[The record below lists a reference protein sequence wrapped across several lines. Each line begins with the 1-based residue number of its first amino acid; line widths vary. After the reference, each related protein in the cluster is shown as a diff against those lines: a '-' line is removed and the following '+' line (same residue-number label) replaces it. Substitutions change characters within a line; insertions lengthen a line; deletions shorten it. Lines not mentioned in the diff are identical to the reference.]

1 MSSHRRTVFL
11 RLLALISILLGSV
24 AWAGA
29 ASASSGYIEVQAN
42 SASSPADNVGLLS
55 LNLASDMPITG
66 LTVTIVPEGGG
77 TPLLSLPMSDFTVPA
92 QDGTGYS
99 GTWTLTSPITTTQ
112 LPLGSYEVDVT
123 ATSADASI
131 SDVSAGTLN
140 FLNVVEFPTFTSS
153 GTSFNYFSQQVTFSG
168 TATIMAPGGTAQPFA
183 NQPVTLTNLQLGTA
197 TPVTTGSD
205 GSFTTT
211 VTAASGA
218 YWMTSPATSTT
229 ASASSAFITITVT
242 PLPVTMQAALAVT
255 HADYGQADQVNGTL
269 TYSDHGVATPLTNT
283 TVTLYLNTGCCGPE
297 QAGTTVTNAS
307 GQFTLPID
315 TKDGGGT
322 WSLKSTAS
330 AYFASGSASVTDTV
344 AYPVLIRKFH
354 ASLNAFAVVQIQACV
369 VAGAGKVEAQYAAKP
384 GGPWHNLGPWKPRG
398 PAVYECQIGT
408 RTGVQYLGTYSARL
422 ASAYYRVVFSASN
435 DNEPAVSPA
444 AHLSRLL
451 TKITS
456 FSVTPRTVSK
466 GGHFTV
472 RGRLWKQGQHGTWS
486 PYGGRRVIVVFR
498 YQGTWYR
505 YRGEPKTSRLGW
517 FSGRFVVYASSPV
530 FAQYNGDATHFA
542 CTSKRV
548 NVHERRAGPAEPSA
562 FAAAPRV
569 AGRWPAQRPR

>member
-1 MSSHRRTVFL
+1 MSSHRWTVLL
-11 RLLALISILLGSV
+11 RLLALCSMLLGSV

-29 ASASSGYIEVQAN
+29 ASASAGYIAVQAN
-42 SASSPADNVGLLS
+42 SASSPTDNVGLLS

-92 QDGTGYS
+92 QDGTGYY

-112 LPLGSYEVDVT
+112 LPIGSYGVDVT

-131 SDVSAGTLN
+131 SDVFAGTLR

-153 GTSFNYFSQQVTFSG
+153 GTNFNYFNQQVTFSG
-168 TATIMAPGGTAQPFA
+168 TATITAPGGTPQPFA
-183 NQPVTLTNLQLGTA
+183 DQSVTLTNVQLGTA

-218 YWMTSPATSTT
+218 YWMTNPATSTT
-229 ASASSAFITITVT
+229 MTLGSAFITITVT
-242 PLPVTMQAALAVT
+242 PLPVTMQAALTVV
-255 HADYGQADQVNGTL
+255 HADYGQADQVTGTL
-269 TYSDHGVATPLTNT
+269 TYSDDGVATPLTNT
-283 TVTLYLNTGCCGPE
+283 TVTLFFNTACCGPE
-297 QAGTTVTNAS
+297 QSGTTVTNAS

-315 TKDGGGT
+315 TKAGGAT

-330 AYFASGSASVTDTV
+330 TYFASGSASVTDTV

-354 ASLNAFAVVQIQACV
+354 ATLSAFAAVQIQACV

-384 GGPWHNLGPWKPRG
+384 GGTWHNLGPWRPRG
-398 PAVYECQIGT
+398 PAVYQCQIGT
-408 RTGVQYLGTYSARL
+408 RTGVEYLGTYSARL

-435 DNEPAVSPA
+435 DNEPAISPVT
-444 AHLSRLL
+444 HLSRLL

-456 FSVTPRTVSK
+456 FSVRPRTVAR
-466 GGHFTV
+466 GGHFAV

-498 YQGTWYR
+498 YRGTWYR
-505 YRGEPKTSRLGW
+505 YRGEPKTSRSGW

-542 CTSKRV
+542 CASKRV
-548 NVHERRAGPAEPSA
+548 NVHEPHAVRARRVSWPQVPALI
-562 FAAAPRV
+562 R
-569 AGRWPAQRPR
+569 GL